1 MGGLLDVC
9 ASLVSTFFWL
19 RNTRPVFWG
28 LEAGGSM
35 LGAVNIFKVLQ
46 EYWTWGKPWKGAQK
60 WNHSGVPPLLAQKMT
75 QKSLCKCF
83 ASVQFTWMHKLSA
96 SKVYVRANSPC
107 LSPLCPKVYLSE
119 RKWFVFCSCKSRFLQ
134 INVDPGFRFSV
145 SGVTFVSRSVSNSS
159 HGLNT
164 CCIRGSNFLV
174 GMDGT
179 LGVAPRHAY
188 GTRSASSGQTSG
200 SVPNV

>member
-1 MGGLLDVC
+1 MGGLLVVC

-145 SGVTFVSRSVSNSS
+145 SGVTFVSRSVISCSSRQTWSFTPNKMLSS
-159 HGLNT
+159 HPCNYLIGYSWEKYT
-164 CCIRGSNFLV
+164 P
-174 GMDGT
+174 
-179 LGVAPRHAY
+179 VAGDIPR
-188 GTRSASSGQTSG
+188 
-200 SVPNV
+200 

>member
-1 MGGLLDVC
+1 MDL
-9 ASLVSTFFWL
+9 
-19 RNTRPVFWG
+19 
-28 LEAGGSM
+28 
-35 LGAVNIFKVLQ
+35 
-46 EYWTWGKPWKGAQK
+46 GKPWKGAQK

-188 GTRSASSGQTSG
+188 GTRSASFSGQTSG
-200 SVPNV
+200 SVLMFSPTHLRDSFQLTCWWLNKFRDHLCTGGGMERTWKYS

>member
-1 MGGLLDVC
+1 MDLGKTLEGGTKMK
-9 ASLVSTFFWL
+9 S
-19 RNTRPVFWG
+19 FWG
-28 LEAGGSM
+28 
-35 LGAVNIFKVLQ
+35 
-46 EYWTWGKPWKGAQK
+46 T
-60 WNHSGVPPLLAQKMT
+60 PLLAQKMT

-145 SGVTFVSRSVSNSS
+145 SGVTFVSRSVISCSSRQTWSFTPNKMLSS
-159 HGLNT
+159 HPCNYLIGYSWEKYT
-164 CCIRGSNFLV
+164 P
-174 GMDGT
+174 
-179 LGVAPRHAY
+179 VAGDIPR
-188 GTRSASSGQTSG
+188 
-200 SVPNV
+200 